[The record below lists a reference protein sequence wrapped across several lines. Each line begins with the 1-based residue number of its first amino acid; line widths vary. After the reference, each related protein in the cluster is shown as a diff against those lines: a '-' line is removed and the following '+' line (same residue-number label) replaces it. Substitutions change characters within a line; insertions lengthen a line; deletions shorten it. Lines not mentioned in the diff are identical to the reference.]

1 MKQRHTLLPPIAT
14 VLLAACLSLGIV
26 DIRGAEEQECPAGD
40 AYIDCMAKAGDR
52 MAIYVQGRKAYD
64 AARTSGDFT
73 RALMLSRELAQQG
86 DKNGER
92 LLKMVYLQLGW
103 GAHRDHVQAYVW
115 LTEALD
121 AGNDYVAPL
130 RKQLVEKMTADE
142 LAEARSKSGE

>member
-1 MKQRHTLLPPIAT
+1 MKQRQTLLPPLAT
-14 VLLAACLSLGIV
+14 LLLAAFLSFRVV
-26 DIRGAEEQECPAGD
+26 DARAADEEECPAGD
-40 AYIDCMAKAGDR
+40 AYVDCMAKAGDH

-73 RALMLSRELAQQG
+73 RALTVSRDLAKQG

-115 LTEALD
+115 LTEALA
-121 AGNDYVAPL
+121 AGDDYVAPL
-130 RKQLVEKMTADE
+130 RKQLVQKMTADE